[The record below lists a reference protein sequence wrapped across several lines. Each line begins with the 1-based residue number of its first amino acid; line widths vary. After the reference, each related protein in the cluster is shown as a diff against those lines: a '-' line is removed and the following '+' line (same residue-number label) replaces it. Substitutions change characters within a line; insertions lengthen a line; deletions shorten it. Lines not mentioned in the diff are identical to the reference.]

1 MRTKL
6 PFIEYQRPDAK
17 KKVRNAIPLCK
28 QAFHNLTLFSAK
40 YYNLRSVKMHINN
53 AFDYNND
60 TYHQRILCQYRLQA
74 VQAYSPEL
82 EHSKLG

>member
-17 KKVRNAIPLCK
+17 KKVRNAIPLCR

-40 YYNLRSVKMHINN
+40 YYNLRSVKN
-53 AFDYNND
+53 AYKQCF
-60 TYHQRILCQYRLQA
+60 
-74 VQAYSPEL
+74 
-82 EHSKLG
+82 